1 MKLLI
6 VDDDPLVCHSL
17 QLLLGKEPDFEV
29 IGTALNGEEAVRLC
43 RRDKPD
49 VVLLDIQMPV
59 MDGIAA
65 AKEIKQTS
73 PSIQILMLTTFQDE
87 RNIRLAL
94 QAGAEGY
101 LLKSSSIDQMAN
113 QIRTVASGAMVLSPS
128 VLQTIMEPSTEALD
142 GLTERETDI
151 LERVAQGM
159 SNKEISEQL
168 YLSPGTVRNIV
179 TVILDKLEL
188 RDRTQ
193 LAVYYW
199 QRKHGG
205 TSNAPPSNA

>member
-17 QLLLGKEPDFEV
+17 QLLLGKEPDFDV
-29 IGTALNGEEAVRLC
+29 IGTALNGEEAVRISRC
-43 RRDKPD
+43 DKPD

-65 AKEIKQTS
+65 AKAIKQTS

-113 QIRTVASGAMVLSPS
+113 QIRTVASGAMVLSPA

-199 QRKHGG
+199 QRKRDGTEG
-205 TSNAPPSNA
+205 TSPPNM